1 MRSGLRRGWSQD
13 RGSCH
18 PCLNGGRGTVAA
30 EELMTGLA
38 LSPPGAGQAEADHS
52 TDVEAGPFD
61 GPKETVESFNFKGV
75 VAFELLQGDLV
86 GVGDAAGI
94 SHELGVGVVGARHVS
109 QIIIQ
114 NLLKLPLTTPLHPPA
129 SHPHHHLHCLPALP
143 PL

>member
-1 MRSGLRRGWSQD
+1 MRSDLRRGRSPD

-30 EELMTGLA
+30 EKLVTGLA
-38 LSPPGAGQAEADHS
+38 LSPPGAGQAEADDS

-61 GPKETVESFNFKGV
+61 GPEETVEAFDFEGV

-86 GVGDAAGI
+86 GVGDAAWIG
-94 SHELGVGVVGARHVS
+94 HELGVGVVGARHGS

-114 NLLKLPLTTPLHPPA
+114 NLLKLPLTTPQHLTAITFYTPHYALHAPCQP
-129 SHPHHHLHCLPALP
+129 
-143 PL
+143 